1 VAEPN
6 GESGENPLG
15 GGDRADDGVA
25 SPAGAGRR
33 IVLGPASAGT
43 RLDIFLAAELMLSRA
58 QVVRLLERG
67 AVSLGGRRLSRSAKG
82 TPLPEAGELVVAPF
96 RSRSAEQA
104 VPETGGAPTVLAE
117 GSGWLAIDKPA
128 GMPVHPLREE
138 ERGTALGHVIGRY
151 PEIHGVGEG
160 GLRSGVVHRL
170 DVDTSGALL
179 FATTEAR
186 WRQLRGAF
194 QQHEV
199 AKRYRA
205 IVAGAFAPPDGV
217 LEMELALVVAR
228 HRPSLVRPATSEEV
242 ARGRARVIRQTV
254 RVIEALG
261 GATLIE
267 VWPQTG
273 FLHQIR
279 ASLAHIGH
287 PVVGDDRYAEGSELT
302 ALAVERC
309 GAERHMLHAAE
320 VSWHDVVAVAPDPDD
335 FARCLERLSAG

>member
-6 GESGENPLG
+6 GPSGKDSLG
-15 GGDRADDGVA
+15 GGDRLDNGAA
-25 SPAGAGRR
+25 SPAGTGRR
-33 IVLGPASAGT
+33 IALEPDSAGA
-43 RLDIFLAAELMLSRA
+43 RLDVFLGAELMLSRA

-67 AVSLGGRRLSRSAKG
+67 AVSLDGRRLSRSAKG
-82 TPLPEAGELVVAPF
+82 TPLPEAGELVVEPF
-96 RSRSAEQA
+96 RSRGAERA
-104 VPETGGAPTVLAE
+104 LPEIGGAPTVLAE
-117 GSGWLAIDKPA
+117 GDGWLAIDKPA
-128 GMPVHPLREE
+128 GMPVHPLRED
-138 ERGTALGHVIGRY
+138 ERGTALGHVIGRH

-205 IVAGAFAPPDGV
+205 IVAGAFAPPGGV

-242 ARGRARVIRQTV
+242 ARGRARVIRQTL
-254 RVIEALG
+254 RVVDTLA
-261 GATLIE
+261 GATLVE
-267 VWPQTG
+267 VRPQTG

-287 PVVGDDRYAEGSELT
+287 PVVGDDRYAEGSESA

-320 VSWHDVVAVAPDPDD
+320 VSWQDVAAAAPDPDD
-335 FARCLERLSAG
+335 FARCLDRLSAR